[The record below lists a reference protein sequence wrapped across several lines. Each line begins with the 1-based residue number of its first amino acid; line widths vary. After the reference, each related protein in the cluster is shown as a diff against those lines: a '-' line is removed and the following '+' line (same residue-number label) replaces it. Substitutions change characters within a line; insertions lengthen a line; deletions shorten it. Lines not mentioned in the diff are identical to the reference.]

1 MPFTPY
7 HFGPGLAVK
16 AMAPRH
22 FSFSVFVFSQVL
34 TDVEPL
40 YYILS
45 GEAPIH
51 RFFHTCVGA
60 TLVGVASYFIGR
72 PLCGIGLALLR
83 HTFGWNRVHLREAAR
98 LIRPTAALS
107 AAFIGSYS
115 HVLLDSIVHPDARPL
130 APFSDAN
137 PLYNFI
143 SLAALREY
151 CLAAGALGLI
161 GLGLWRLVD
170 RGRNG

>member
-7 HFGPGLAVK
+7 HFGPGLAAK

-40 YYILS
+40 YYILI
-45 GEAPIH
+45 GEASIH

-60 TLVGVASYFIGR
+60 TLVGVVSYFIGR

-83 HTFGWNRVHLREAAR
+83 HTCDRNRVDLREAVR

-115 HVLLDSIVHPDARPL
+115 HVMLDSIVHPDARPL
-130 APFSDAN
+130 APFSNAN
-137 PLYNFI
+137 PLYHMV
-143 SLAALREY
+143 SVAALREY
-151 CLAAGALGLI
+151 CLAAGVLGLI
-161 GLGLWRLVD
+161 GLGLWRLVGQ
-170 RGRNG
+170 RRNG